1 MSSLIEILISLM
13 IVALA
18 LGMLLGSI
26 SVASR
31 NYMETENKY
40 LAMLTA
46 ENVLHALV
54 SKNKVPERMNGFDV
68 RYKKIGRVLEV
79 RVGKWIFKY
88 EVSF

>member
-18 LGMLLGSI
+18 LGILLGSI

-31 NYMETENKY
+31 NYMEIESKY

-46 ENVLHALV
+46 ENVLHALA
-54 SKNKVPERMNGFDV
+54 SKNEVPERMNGFDV
-68 RYKKIGRVLEV
+68 RYKKIGKDLEV
-79 RVGKWIFKY
+79 YVGKWIFKY